1 MRDHGQHSH
10 RDGGEQRHNNQRCG
24 QRGATLTMAAVDCG
38 VVINP
43 DGAKSQVEGAIGF
56 GLAAALY
63 GAITIANGAV
73 EQKNF
78 DGFRVLRMNEM
89 PTVEVHLVDSDEAPS
104 GLGEPGVPPIAPAVA
119 NALFVLNGKRI
130 RKLPMVA

>member
-1 MRDHGQHSH
+1 MVTG
-10 RDGGEQRHNNQRCG
+10 NQTAR
-24 QRGATLTMAAVDCG
+24 AT
-38 VVINP
+38 NP
-43 DGAKSQVEGAIGF
+43 IAEKSAD
-56 GLAAALY
+56 

-119 NALFVLNGKRI
+119 NALFALNRRRI
-130 RKLPMVA
+130 RKLPMVT

>member
-1 MRDHGQHSH
+1 
-10 RDGGEQRHNNQRCG
+10 
-24 QRGATLTMAAVDCG
+24 MAAVDCG